1 MATAP
6 VASAARPRGRRRSVR
21 KVLAPYGL
29 ISPGGLF
36 LIVFFL
42 VPIGVM
48 VSLSL
53 QTGNVF
59 DGFKMTW
66 HFRSYLDSLS
76 QYHTQF
82 LRSIQYGALAT
93 LLTLIISYPMAFW
106 IAFYGGRRKSTYLL
120 LLLLPFFVS
129 FVIRTLSWQFL
140 LADEGIVLGPLK
152 DIGLLGTNFRV
163 LATTFAVVAGLT
175 YNFLPFMALPL
186 FVSLERI
193 DRRLLEAAEDLYATK
208 RQVFTRVILPLS
220 APGVF
225 AGVLLTFIPA
235 SADFINSSILGGVG
249 NTMIGSNIQTEFLT
263 NKDYP
268 TGAALSFVFMFALLI
283 GVFAYARIMGTRDIE
298 EYL

>member
-1 MATAP
+1 MASTP
-6 VASAARPRGRRRSVR
+6 VAAGRPRGRRRSFR
-21 KVLAPYGL
+21 SALAPYAL

-36 LIVFFL
+36 LIAFFL
-42 VPIGVM
+42 VPIGAM

-59 DGFKMTW
+59 DGFRMTW
-66 HFRSYLDSLS
+66 HFGSYFDSLS

-93 LLTLIISYPMAFW
+93 LLTLVISYPMAFW
-106 IAFYGGRRKSTYLL
+106 IAFHGGRRKSTYLL

-152 DIGLLGTNFRV
+152 DAGLLSTNYRV

-193 DRRLLEAAEDLYATK
+193 DRRLLEAAEDLYASK
-208 RQVFTRVILPLS
+208 RHVFTRVILPLS

-249 NTMIGSNIQTEFLT
+249 NTMVGSNIQTEFLT

-268 TGAALSFVFMFALLI
+268 TGAALSFVFMFALLV